1 MYFKILTIA
10 LLFLSTP
17 LKINGFNELTNTI
30 FLCQL
35 NNYINNHQNI
45 NHLETCNH
53 FKENLNVE
61 CANEFADLSLFE
73 KKCDQMFLN
82 KIIDKKWQTQVNIFF
97 DFMITYEKIFD
108 NIIHLKKRISIF
120 IDNLDFIDDFNLNNS
135 TSYNL
140 GINKF
145 ADMSHSEYVDYVSLG
160 KNSYSAKNSCKIMEK
175 ATGTY
180 PLSIDWRIKNAVTP
194 VKDQGQCGSCWSFS
208 TTGAVEGIYA
218 INHGTILSFS
228 EQQLVDCSYSYGN
241 HGCNGGLMDNAM
253 TYIIDNGITTES
265 AYTYTATSTKNSC
278 KKFTP
283 ETFLSACY
291 DVIPNELQLTYAVAG
306 QPVSIAIEADS
317 RSFQLYKSGVYNDPS
332 CGTNLDHGVL
342 VVGYGTS
349 KEGGDYW
356 IVKNSWS
363 NSWGDNGYILIARNS
378 VSTSTSGIC
387 GIAMSPSYPE
397 I

>member
-1 MYFKILTIA
+1 MYLKILTTAA
-10 LLFLSTP
+10 LLLLNP
-17 LKINGFNELTNTI
+17 LKINGFNELTNNI

-45 NHLETCNH
+45 NHLEICNH
-53 FKENLNVE
+53 FKNDLQNE
-61 CANEFADLSLFE
+61 CLTEFSDPIAFE

-82 KIIDKKWQTQVNIFF
+82 KIIDKKWQSQVNIFF
-97 DFMITYEKIFD
+97 DFMIKYEKIFD
-108 NIIHLKKRISIF
+108 NVMHLKKRISIF
-120 IDNLDFIDDFNLNNS
+120 IENLDFINDFNLNNS
-135 TSYNL
+135 TSYTL

-145 ADMSHSEYVDYVSLG
+145 ADMSHSEYLDYVSIG
-160 KNSYSAKNSCKIMEK
+160 KNSYTSKNSCKKMEQ
-175 ATGTY
+175 ATGSY
-180 PLSIDWRIKNAVTP
+180 PQSVDWRLKNAVTP

-208 TTGAVEGIYA
+208 TTGAVEGSYA
-218 INHGTILSFS
+218 INHGSLLSFS

-253 TYIIDNGITTES
+253 TYIIDNGITTE
-265 AYTYTATSTKNSC
+265 AEYPYTATGNRNSC
-278 KKFTP
+278 QKFTP
-283 ETFLSACY
+283 KTFLSSCY

-342 VVGYGTS
+342 VVGYGNS
-349 KEGGDYW
+349 KDDGDYW

-363 NSWGDNGYILIARNS
+363 NSWGNNGYIYIARNS
-378 VSTSTSGIC
+378 VETSTSGIC
-387 GIAMSPSYPE
+387 GIAMSPSYAE